1 MWLITLRDLEWRR
14 RRFAVA
20 VIATGVVLALAL
32 LLTGVRA
39 SFDNEID
46 RTISSFG
53 ADQWFVAEGAVGPFT
68 APIGFPAS
76 RAEAVRGAPGVRRAD
91 PVAVVGATAATPS
104 PENVNVIGAVPGGVG
119 PANDAGRLLS
129 RPGAAIV
136 DEQLGVDEG
145 DTISLSG
152 MDFEVV
158 AETSGRTYFA
168 GVPTVLVSLKD
179 VQRLGFDGQQLATA
193 VVAEGTTTAA
203 PPGFSVL
210 SNGEVAQDLDRPVA
224 QAKQTIGLIRWLL
237 WAVAAGIVGAILY
250 LSTLERVRDFAVFK
264 AIGISTGSLARGL
277 LGQAV
282 VLSLAAAGIAIL
294 LELALAPLSAMRV
307 EVPARAYLE
316 LVAVAV
322 GAGAIA
328 SLAALR
334 RAVKIDP
341 ALAFAG

>member
-76 RAEAVRGAPGVRRAD
+76 QVDAVRGAPGVRRAD
-91 PVAVVGATAATPS
+91 PVAVVGATAATPN

-179 VQRLGFDGQQLATA
+179 VQRLGFDGQPLATA

-307 EVPARAYLE
+307 EVPARAYVE

>member
-1 MWLITLRDLEWRR
+1 M
-14 RRFAVA
+14 
-20 VIATGVVLALAL
+20 
-32 LLTGVRA
+32 
-39 SFDNEID
+39 
-46 RTISSFG
+46 
-53 ADQWFVAEGAVGPFT
+53 
-68 APIGFPAS
+68 
-76 RAEAVRGAPGVRRAD
+76 
-91 PVAVVGATAATPS
+91 
-104 PENVNVIGAVPGGVG
+104 
-119 PANDAGRLLS
+119 
-129 RPGAAIV
+129 
-136 DEQLGVDEG
+136 
-145 DTISLSG
+145 
-152 MDFEVV
+152 
-158 AETSGRTYFA
+158 
-168 GVPTVLVSLKD
+168 
-179 VQRLGFDGQQLATA
+179 
-193 VVAEGTTTAA
+193 
-203 PPGFSVL
+203 
-210 SNGEVAQDLDRPVA
+210 AQDLDRPVA

-307 EVPARAYLE
+307 EVPARAYVE